1 MHSTS
6 CALRAPCLMC
16 MSTQRLAGKGGAAV
30 YGVVLVLGCEQ
41 QSLAMGVKGIP
52 FARYFC
58 REAHA

>member
-1 MHSTS
+1 
-6 CALRAPCLMC
+6 